1 AERPELSVMADPVAL
16 QRAFRNVLENAIKYT
31 PQGGEV
37 RIRAGAAGPHAF
49 VVVKDTGMGMSDD
62 ERARA
67 FDFAFRG
74 AGAVAPGARD
84 LLAPD
89 GYQVEAPTD
98 PQAALPDLLRA
109 APDLVILDVN
119 MPGMSGW
126 ELCALLRRQSSTRAV
141 PVLFLTGRQEVKDRI
156 TAMQV
161 GGSDYLAKPFG
172 AEELR

>member
-1 AERPELSVMADPVAL
+1 LNIEPVKKRVVVVDDEPA
-16 QRAFRNVLENAIKYT
+16 V
-31 PQGGEV
+31 
-37 RIRAGAAGPHAF
+37 GAA
-49 VVVKDTGMGMSDD
+49 V
-62 ERARA
+62 
-67 FDFAFRG
+67 
-74 AGAVAPGARD
+74 RD

-98 PQAALPDLLRA
+98 AETALPDLLRA

-126 ELCALLRRQSSTRAV
+126 ELCSLLRRQSSTRAV
-141 PVLFLTGRQEVKDRI
+141 PVLFLTGRQDVKDRI

-172 AEELR
+172 AEELRAKVRSLLKQRGSTEGR

>member
-1 AERPELSVMADPVAL
+1 VKKRVVVVDDEPAV
-16 QRAFRNVLENAIKYT
+16 
-31 PQGGEV
+31 
-37 RIRAGAAGPHAF
+37 GAA
-49 VVVKDTGMGMSDD
+49 V
-62 ERARA
+62 
-67 FDFAFRG
+67 
-74 AGAVAPGARD
+74 RD

-98 PQAALPDLLRA
+98 AQTALPDLLRA
-109 APDLVILDVN
+109 APDLIILDVN

-161 GGSDYLAKPFG
+161 GGSDYLSKPFG
-172 AEELR
+172 AEELRAKVRSLLKHGPSTEGR